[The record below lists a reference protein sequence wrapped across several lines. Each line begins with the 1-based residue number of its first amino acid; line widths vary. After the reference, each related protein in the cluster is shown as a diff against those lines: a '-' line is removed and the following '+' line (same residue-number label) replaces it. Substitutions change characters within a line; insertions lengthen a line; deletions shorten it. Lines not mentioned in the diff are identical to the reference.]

1 MSIWINF
8 IIIQDKSNI
17 LLALFF
23 RQLLSSTWYSV
34 MVLETWGYCGE
45 VGGLER
51 INKSQ
56 PPNII
61 YTEVDP
67 KMNNFLGKCFLLWFK
82 VFQIFNFISA
92 KPQFSFP
99 STQQKIAGQ
108 NIISKCEKV
117 GTRLCLLAEPLSKL
131 SQYIWQGYFFPP
143 LCWFYCLQS
152 SVINKKL
159 QFRSW
164 RGSKSKHLVKH

>member
-1 MSIWINF
+1 M
-8 IIIQDKSNI
+8 
-17 LLALFF
+17 FF

-67 KMNNFLGKCFLLWFK
+67 EMNNFLGKCFLLWFK
-82 VFQIFNFISA
+82 VFQIFNSGSA
-92 KPQFSFP
+92 KPNFSFP
-99 STQQKIAGQ
+99 STQQQ
-108 NIISKCEKV
+108 NSRAKHNLKVWKSWQAFVFVSWAPIKVISVYLARIFLSPFMLVLLSAKFGDKQKVTISKLKWV
-117 GTRLCLLAEPLSKL
+117 QK
-131 SQYIWQGYFFPP
+131 
-143 LCWFYCLQS
+143 
-152 SVINKKL
+152 
-159 QFRSW
+159 
-164 RGSKSKHLVKH
+164 